1 MKENT
6 DNMPLVYKKLFET
19 LDDIKKLTDSIE
31 EKVDRLVEKSYQ
43 NKKNRSK

>member
-1 MKENT
+1 MK
-6 DNMPLVYKKLFET
+6 DNPDMQSVYKKLFET
-19 LDDIKKLTDSIE
+19 LDDIKKLTNSIE

>member
-1 MKENT
+1 MK
-6 DNMPLVYKKLFET
+6 DNPDMQSVYKNIFKT

-43 NKKNRSK
+43 NKKKQE